1 MPIPLGSRRVAALT
15 LFPTIVLLTMLSSG
29 EVRAE
34 ASAEA
39 DRQYK
44 FAMALA
50 GRGDSDRAAAELRR
64 FAKTYRDDPRTPE
77 VEFWLGY
84 TLHKASKPAEAE
96 KVFTEWLA
104 EHSKHK
110 LADKA
115 LFWRAEALAAT
126 GRKREARSAW
136 RELVRRFP
144 KSDRAANALDSLAL
158 SYFDAGDLR
167 EALRRFRELR
177 ESFPNEKSFV
187 AGATRLVG
195 ECLLGL
201 GKHKEALAEFDG
213 LLAKKLKGSLATK
226 VRFGRARALQ
236 GLGRAE
242 EAAGEYA
249 KVIDLAERSGTKEIV
264 PEAMLYLASTLV
276 LSKKPK
282 EALAAVERLE
292 ARSDRG
298 AAGLRAGLC
307 KGLAL
312 ECLGRTKEAARAY
325 VQTLA
330 RPEARPVHG
339 QAAWQ
344 LAELRGRTKDL
355 IGALAAY
362 DRVVTLGEPAGLVD
376 KALYNSAVTLG
387 ELGRVEEALSR
398 IEKFRREFR
407 ESALAPDVLYAA
419 GELHVRLKRYR
430 DAARDYAEFLRRF
443 PSDARARDV
452 RFRRGWCLNASGS
465 PEAARVEL
473 EALLKADSSGPEAAE
488 AAFLLGEAAR
498 KSGRLDQ
505 AARAYAMA
513 LKAGPGPE
521 RAAEAHWALASIA
534 KESKRPKEAATHA
547 KRLVKESPGSRL
559 VPWAMRLAAE
569 CALDGGDAE
578 GALAGYRALMEKFPS
593 HELVPGARSGEA
605 WALMKLGR
613 KTQALG
619 AFRRLARESPGTR
632 FGAEAL
638 YRAAVLL
645 REDGRAAE
653 AAPLLEELLRRHPD
667 GRFAEAA
674 HFERA
679 LVRRDGGDADG
690 AIRCL
695 GAFKERFPKSDL
707 LPEVLHELALAY
719 FKKKDHASERVAWL
733 DITRRFAK
741 SPAAFDAHWG
751 LAALD
756 EDAGDLESAARGY
769 AKASAV
775 RGRPEAA
782 EAAFRRAD
790 CLARL
795 GKAKEAREAFLQVP
809 ERFPDSPDAPKALA
823 RAGGLALEANDLA
836 AARTLLRRAE
846 AASPGIATVHFARAL
861 RMSGKAAEALKLL
874 ERAPNSSPDAAAER
888 EVKFEQALALAAL
901 SRHAE
906 AESRLRKVIG
916 GRDDE
921 PAARAQHALAKS
933 YLARGDL
940 RAAEREFYKLL
951 LLYPFPKWK
960 AEARYRLGKVNEKL
974 RDLARARKF
983 YAELVREN
991 GSSPYAKLARER
1003 IEALSP

>member
-1 MPIPLGSRRVAALT
+1 MPIPLDARRAAALT
-15 LFPTIVLLTMLSSG
+15 LLPTIAFLAMLLSSG

-39 DRQYK
+39 DRQYR

-50 GRGDSDRAAAELRR
+50 GREDSDLAAAELRR

-84 TLHKASKPAEAE
+84 TLHKAEKPAEAE
-96 KVFTEWLA
+96 KILGEWLT

-177 ESFPNEKSFV
+177 ERFPDEKSFV

-201 GKHKEALAEFDG
+201 GKHKEALAEFDS

-226 VRFGRARALQ
+226 VRFGRAQALQ
-236 GLGRAE
+236 DLGRVE

-249 KVIDLAERSGTKEIV
+249 KVIELAELSGTKEIV

-292 ARSDRG
+292 RRSDRG

-312 ECLGRTKEAARAY
+312 EGLGRTKEAARAY
-325 VQTLA
+325 VATLA

-355 IGALAAY
+355 IGAVAAY

-398 IEKFRREFR
+398 LEKFRREFR

-419 GELHVRLKRYR
+419 GEFHVRLKRYR

-452 RFRRGWCLNASGS
+452 RFGRGWCLSVSGS
-465 PEAARVEL
+465 HEAARVEL
-473 EALLKADSSGPEAAE
+473 EALLKEGSRGPEAAE

-498 KSGRLDQ
+498 KSGRLEQ
-505 AARAYAMA
+505 ATRAYTMA
-513 LKAGPGPE
+513 LEAGPE
-521 RAAEAHWALASIA
+521 RAADALWALASIA
-534 KESKRPKEAATHA
+534 KESKRPKEAADHA
-547 KRLVKESPGSRL
+547 KRLVKESPGSRF
-559 VPWAMRLAAE
+559 VPWAMRLAAA
-569 CALDGGDAE
+569 CALDEGDAE
-578 GALAGYRALMEKFPS
+578 EALAGYRALIKKFPS
-593 HELVPGARSGEA
+593 HEFVPGARSGEA

-613 KTQALG
+613 KAKALD
-619 AFRRLARESPGTR
+619 AFKRLARKSPETR

-638 YRAAVLL
+638 YRAAILL
-645 REDGRAAE
+645 
-653 AAPLLEELLRRHPD
+653 
-667 GRFAEAA
+667 
-674 HFERA
+674 
-679 LVRRDGGDADG
+679 
-690 AIRCL
+690 
-695 GAFKERFPKSDL
+695 
-707 LPEVLHELALAY
+707 
-719 FKKKDHASERVAWL
+719 
-733 DITRRFAK
+733 
-741 SPAAFDAHWG
+741 
-751 LAALD
+751 
-756 EDAGDLESAARGY
+756 
-769 AKASAV
+769 
-775 RGRPEAA
+775 
-782 EAAFRRAD
+782 
-790 CLARL
+790 
-795 GKAKEAREAFLQVP
+795 
-809 ERFPDSPDAPKALA
+809 
-823 RAGGLALEANDLA
+823 
-836 AARTLLRRAE
+836 
-846 AASPGIATVHFARAL
+846 
-861 RMSGKAAEALKLL
+861 
-874 ERAPNSSPDAAAER
+874 
-888 EVKFEQALALAAL
+888 
-901 SRHAE
+901 
-906 AESRLRKVIG
+906 
-916 GRDDE
+916 
-921 PAARAQHALAKS
+921 
-933 YLARGDL
+933 
-940 RAAEREFYKLL
+940 
-951 LLYPFPKWK
+951 
-960 AEARYRLGKVNEKL
+960 
-974 RDLARARKF
+974 
-983 YAELVREN
+983 
-991 GSSPYAKLARER
+991 
-1003 IEALSP
+1003 